1 MSELTFCY
9 FCSLTTFDI
18 FKGYFKI
25 LDFDQTNVLQA
36 LDNLH
41 SPSKRLN
48 HCLLGLKY
56 LCMKVK
62 NGQPLYG
69 LFEFHGFLTER
80 PTLSLVF
87 EQPKKLMTSLC
98 LLKFQQNLTSVVAYL
113 LFKFCDVN
121 HFKSITSKILNK
133 HLHVQ

>member
-1 MSELTFCY
+1 
-9 FCSLTTFDI
+9 
-18 FKGYFKI
+18 
-25 LDFDQTNVLQA
+25 
-36 LDNLH
+36 
-41 SPSKRLN
+41 
-48 HCLLGLKY
+48 
-56 LCMKVK
+56 MKVK
-62 NGQPLYG
+62 NGQQPLYG